1 MLLYTTLADWYP
13 LLSPLE
19 DYDEEAEMFGAIFR
33 AALGAPPP
41 GARWSLLELGCGP
54 GHIAHGLADDFDLTL
69 TDLSPEMLA
78 LAARTCP
85 GARLAPGDMRSLR
98 LGLRFDAVLL
108 HDAVCYL
115 RGPAA
120 LAEALATA
128 AAHLREGGV
137 LVVSPDYVRE
147 TFSPESEEGGVDD
160 GDRALRYVAFVNPAD
175 DDGYSVDYVYVTKD
189 GDAEP
194 RVYQERHLEGLFS
207 RDAWAAALAAAG
219 FRRIGP
225 TSWRHS
231 AVDRDLDIFVAR
243 YVGAPSAT

>member
-1 MLLYTTLADWYP
+1 MLLYTTLSAWYP

-19 DYDEEAEMFGAIFR
+19 DYDEEAEFFGATFR
-33 AALGAPPP
+33 EALGAPAP
-41 GARWSLLELGCGP
+41 GARWRLLELGCGP
-54 GHIAHGLADDFDLTL
+54 GHIAHGLAADFDLTL

-98 LGLRFDAVLL
+98 LGERFDAVFL
-108 HDAVCYL
+108 HDAVSYL
-115 RGPAA
+115 RGPAQLAAA
-120 LAEALATA
+120 LGTA

-160 GDRALRYVAFVNPAD
+160 GDRTLRYVAFVNPAD
-175 DDGYSVDYVYVTKD
+175 GDGYSVDYVYVTKD
-189 GDAEP
+189 GAAEP
-194 RVYQERHLEGLFS
+194 QVYQERHREGLYS
-207 RDAWAAALAAAG
+207 RAEWGAALAAAG
-219 FRRIGP
+219 FQRIGP

-231 AVDRDLDIFVAR
+231 EVDRELDVFVAR
-243 YVGAPSAT
+243 YVGAPSAG